1 MDRVNTDIFNDTDVD
16 TDVTFRPQN
25 RQMEG
30 AVGGAPEDWV
40 GELMR
45 DVSHQQY
52 QDPYRQNQIENEI
65 KELRAMIADRDRQIS
80 CQINEMECKDRE
92 VHNMKSAVEELGQT
106 LEKIKYEREQE
117 RRLENPFASPDFDG
131 IRPRIPRPNF
141 TMGDSVAGN
150 FGSPWAEL
158 QDSRVARP
166 EVKEMF
172 IPDKYQGHTSLSDY
186 LIHFEM
192 CTEING
198 WNDREKAKYLAVS
211 LRGPAQRLLSTIEK
225 TKIRDYDA
233 IVSALEERFGT
244 EGQSAI
250 YMAQLQSKV
259 KGEKENFQE
268 LSENVAKLVSRA
280 YPTAPGDMVKIL
292 TLQHFI
298 EAVPN
303 RELRTK
309 LKLQKLKNVREAVL
323 YSIEYE
329 AIENSEQSNSG
340 QKRPVREVKTEG
352 KDDHE
357 GNTGKKANKGAA
369 GSNASIESVTDNLT
383 KMIAKLEEKLAKM
396 DKGQKRPKIP
406 LEEVRC
412 YNCNNMGHYA
422 SKCDQEDRRK
432 AKTNEEPKNE

>member
-16 TDVTFRPQN
+16 TEVTFKPQN

-259 KGEKENFQE
+259 KGEKENF
-268 LSENVAKLVSRA
+268 
-280 YPTAPGDMVKIL
+280 
-292 TLQHFI
+292 
-298 EAVPN
+298 
-303 RELRTK
+303 
-309 LKLQKLKNVREAVL
+309 
-323 YSIEYE
+323 
-329 AIENSEQSNSG
+329 
-340 QKRPVREVKTEG
+340 
-352 KDDHE
+352 
-357 GNTGKKANKGAA
+357 
-369 GSNASIESVTDNLT
+369 
-383 KMIAKLEEKLAKM
+383 
-396 DKGQKRPKIP
+396 
-406 LEEVRC
+406 
-412 YNCNNMGHYA
+412 
-422 SKCDQEDRRK
+422 
-432 AKTNEEPKNE
+432 